1 MHSREAVTAFLRA
14 SHVPDKALRVMATN
28 FNEDEQA
35 NAAHTTAAAESKTT
49 SFAGV
54 EVYRYSSSGDRRSW
68 ADFDEATAIRSFQD
82 KDGVA
87 VLLRNAAQRTL
98 GTPIWQGSEWAWYTK
113 PARKP

>member
-1 MHSREAVTAFLRA
+1 MGAALWATYALCLPQSAYQRISARATDQMHSREAVTAFLRA

-68 ADFDEATAIRSFQD
+68 ADFD
-82 KDGVA
+82 
-87 VLLRNAAQRTL
+87 
-98 GTPIWQGSEWAWYTK
+98 
-113 PARKP
+113 